1 MYLSSKR
8 SFQQFSY
15 PLLADVF
22 YIWFSFR
29 LFSSICTIIARF
41 TPIFQC
47 IMQHHCTV
55 LMVISPVPRSGR
67 QAARTSMRSIFR
79 RLPLTAP
86 SRRPLPLCCTRWCT
100 STAWRP
106 ASREKAEEFKRISDR
121 TYGKL
126 LGEGQSRITT
136 EIIER

>member
-55 LMVISPVPRSGR
+55 LSVQNGFFSTMLRQYGLLSRHFSVRTKNASFFGLAYDILVHIQAPCLLIFIQFGELHDRFMIILRSH
-67 QAARTSMRSIFR
+67 
-79 RLPLTAP
+79 LV
-86 SRRPLPLCCTRWCT
+86 
-100 STAWRP
+100 
-106 ASREKAEEFKRISDR
+106 
-121 TYGKL
+121 YN
-126 LGEGQSRITT
+126 
-136 EIIER
+136 

>member
-55 LMVISPVPRSGR
+55 LSVQNGFFSTMLR
-67 QAARTSMRSIFR
+67 QYGLLSRHFSVRTKNASFFGLAYDILVHIQAPCLLIF
-79 RLPLTAP
+79 
-86 SRRPLPLCCTRWCT
+86 
-100 STAWRP
+100 
-106 ASREKAEEFKRISDR
+106 IQ
-121 TYGKL
+121 
-126 LGEGQSRITT
+126 LGELHDRFM
-136 EIIER
+136 IILRSHLVYN